1 MNALQRF
8 ILRNRIRPLRALM
21 AMQRLLRDPDDT
33 GQVFR
38 IIESLSGDT
47 ISKPVKRLRA
57 QDEGIKLLE
66 EKPDIIK
73 LLNDRN
79 ALKAM
84 PEGSIGRSYYNFVH
98 LENLSADGLVA
109 SSHEASRDFR
119 MFTEDERWTADRLRD
134 IHDLQHVMTGYG
146 RDPIGELSLLSFMT
160 TQVHNRG
167 IDFIIQMAKR
177 KFQKEMPEL
186 DIDSLVEEGRQ
197 LALQA
202 AWMLAIPWEKR
213 LAESLEEVRREL
225 GFHPPVKYQRA
236 HQFQAEHLAAA

>member
-1 MNALQRF
+1 MNALKRF
-8 ILRNRIRPLRALM
+8 VLRNRIRPLKALI

-38 IIESLSGDT
+38 IIEALSGDT
-47 ISKPVKRLRA
+47 ISKPVTRLRSVP
-57 QDEGIKLLE
+57 EGIKLLKN
-66 EKPDIIK
+66 KPDIVDV
-73 LLNDRN
+73 LNDRD

-109 SSHEASRDFR
+109 SSHEASRDYR
-119 MFTEDERWTADRLRD
+119 MFSDDERWTADRLRD

-160 TQVHNRG
+160 TQVQNRG
-167 IDFIIQMAKR
+167 IDFIIRMAKR

-186 DIDSLVEEGRQ
+186 NVDALIDEGRS
-197 LALQA
+197 LGLNA

-213 LAESLEEVRREL
+213 LAEPLEAVRREL
-225 GFHPPVKYQRA
+225 GFQPPVRYQQA
-236 HQFQAEHLAAA
+236 HRFQGEQLATA